1 MSIEMNMRFFKI
13 LILIAAIF
21 GLNIQNAYT
30 QETIKTITALKKKTN
45 YTFSPEWQY
54 LSTDLYLL
62 NAQKFGDL
70 LNDISVLNGGGKKRK
85 ITEESLVSLFIKAK
99 IQNLKFFGGDMV
111 YPIYNFRI
119 SDNAGA
125 ISIETGNVEVVRL
138 IDNLPLNESNE
149 VIDAEIIGEAI
160 TKKNSDDFLKVI
172 AVQLQNIS
180 KYSKPNTG
188 IFDLIGEL
196 GKFIESKTHGKQYK
210 FSSTIRLYEGQD
222 FNKRLHS
229 VNVFVFA
236 PTSTTKVI
244 LLSENLETFL
254 DTTSNPEIDQ
264 NKLAKMI
271 AYKKYPMVVIANYK
285 SRYNSQP
292 VIGDQINFDF
302 LDQRKL
308 KIQNAFQNELINK
321 TTYSQELKLI
331 EFLTIFSDLKLN
343 INNYNLN
350 LKNNITNDYSKN
362 IFVILKIYRDL
373 LKVKKSRKAEFIGN
387 TEFEQ
392 EYLPKYES
400 VITSAGLYLN
410 EQNAL
415 TNLKEV
421 GDLLENIKPAKSVEN
436 KENTLRLL
444 YSIKIPEDD
453 QSSSQSKDLINL
465 ISQNEKDLYS
475 QIYSPLIGQINSLA
489 LDETGNKEKEKLENQ
504 YGNTY
509 CKICK
514 SELSNA
520 FNNYNLKYQTGLK
533 NKLIY
538 ENDKIKGKAV
548 SVIFDVLKKKS
559 CIDQNMLKQAKDS
572 SSSFLAYNELVQL
585 EIQKLEKALDET
597 KQLIKLDNKEM
608 NIQLLNEQNFLIEA
622 YIKRLEDGFDHFCG
636 TIKGMCDCLN

>member
-1 MSIEMNMRFFKI
+1 MNKQLFKYIIIAVILGSGFQSI
-13 LILIAAIF
+13 
-21 GLNIQNAYT
+21 NA

-70 LNDISVLNGGGKKRK
+70 LNDISILNGGGKKKK
-85 ITEESLVSLFIKAK
+85 INEESLVSLFIKAK

-111 YPIYNFRI
+111 YPIYNFKI
-119 SDNAGA
+119 TENAGTT
-125 ISIETGNVEVVRL
+125 SIETGNVEVVRL

-196 GKFIESKTHGKQYK
+196 GKFIESKTAGKQYK

-236 PTSTTKVI
+236 PTSTIKI
-244 LLSENLETFL
+244 NLLSENLETFL
-254 DTTSNPEIDQ
+254 DTASNPEIDQ
-264 NKLAKMI
+264 NKLVKMI
-271 AYKKYPMVVIANYK
+271 AYKKYPMVIIANYK

-292 VIGDQINFDF
+292 VVGDQINFDF
-302 LDQRKL
+302 LEQRKL
-308 KIQNAFQNELINK
+308 KIQNAYQNELINK
-321 TTYSQELKLI
+321 TTYNQELKLI
-331 EFLTIFSDLKLN
+331 EFLTVFSDLKLN

-373 LKVKKSRKAEFIGN
+373 LKVKKSRKVEFVGN

-400 VITSAGLYLN
+400 VISTAGLYLN
-410 EQNAL
+410 QQNAL

-421 GDLLENIKPAKSVEN
+421 GDLLENEKQAKAIEN
-436 KENTLRLL
+436 RENNLRLL
-444 YSIKIPEDD
+444 YSIKIPEEEQFSD
-453 QSSSQSKDLINL
+453 QARDLNSL
-465 ISQNEKDLYS
+465 VLQNELELYS
-475 QIYSPLIGQINSLA
+475 LVYSPILGQISKLSF
-489 LDETGNKEKEKLENQ
+489 DEAGNKEKEKLENQ

-509 CKICK
+509 CKKCK
-514 SELSNA
+514 SELSIA
-520 FNNYNLKYQTGLK
+520 FNDYNLRYQTAQK
-533 NKLIY
+533 NRLMT
-538 ENDKIKGKAV
+538 ENDQMKQKAV
-548 SVIFDVLKKKS
+548 AVLFDVLKKKK
-559 CIDQNMLKQAKDS
+559 CIDQNMDKISKDS
-572 SSSFLAYNELVQL
+572 TNESTIVYNELVKI
-585 EIQKLEKALDET
+585 EVEKLDKILDET
-597 KQLIKLDNKEM
+597 RNLIKTEIKDM
-608 NIQLLNEQNFLIEA
+608 SITQLNEQNFLIEA
-622 YIKRLEDGFDHFCG
+622 YIKRLEDGFSHFCT
-636 TIKGMCDCLN
+636 TIKGMCDCEN